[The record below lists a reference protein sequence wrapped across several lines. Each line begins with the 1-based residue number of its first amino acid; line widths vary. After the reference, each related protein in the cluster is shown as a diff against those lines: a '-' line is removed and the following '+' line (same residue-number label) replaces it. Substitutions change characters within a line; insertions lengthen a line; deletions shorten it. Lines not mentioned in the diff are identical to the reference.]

1 MMIYVANPLYDAVF
15 KYLME
20 DERIAKIILTA
31 LLQKEVID
39 VKIRRNEYAN
49 TNRNTISMYRIDFA
63 ATILDKN
70 KEKKLILIE
79 LQKTWLETE
88 TLRFRQYL
96 ALQYNN
102 KENMTQESDGKYAI
116 PTIAVYLLGHRVGEI
131 NEPVVYARHHIYDY
145 DGREVKL
152 KIPDPF
158 IESLQ
163 HDSIIV
169 QIPLLRGKVNNKLEK
184 VLSVFD
190 QTNAYQDDKRVLKVD
205 ESQYAGDDDM
215 EYIVHRLQS
224 AAADPDMRYQMNAED
239 EFFKAIEDRDTAI
252 MEQANLLKKR
262 EASIQAQKEEIKQK
276 EANIQKQ
283 NEEIKQKEANIQKQ
297 NEEIKQKDANIQKQN
312 EEIKQKEANIQ
323 KQNEEIKQKDA
334 NIQKQNEEIKQKD
347 ANIQKQN
354 EEIKQ
359 KDANI
364 QKQNEEIKQKEANI
378 QKQNEEIK
386 QKEANIQKQKEE
398 IKQKEANIQKQN
410 EEIKK
415 KNEMLKNMIKN
426 LESKGIQVDEIAA
439 MLGISE
445 EEIKLLH

>member
-1 MMIYVANPLYDAVF
+1 MIYVANPLYDAVF

-102 KENMTQESDGKYAI
+102 KENMMQESDGKYAI

-152 KIPDPF
+152 KVPDPF

-312 EEIKQKEANIQ
+312 EEIK
-323 KQNEEIKQKDA
+323 
-334 NIQKQNEEIKQKD
+334 
-347 ANIQKQN
+347 
-354 EEIKQ
+354 
-359 KDANI
+359 
-364 QKQNEEIKQKEANI
+364 
-378 QKQNEEIK
+378 
-386 QKEANIQKQKEE
+386 
-398 IKQKEANIQKQN
+398 
-410 EEIKK
+410 K